1 MPRHRSSPTFFS
13 LTFSLASLISIA
25 LAVHWLWPQGRAAAP
40 PPGPAAVPV
49 RTASVEQR
57 DVPVLVQAIGNVRS
71 LRSVDIRPQ
80 VDGLLL
86 EVPVTEGQ
94 FVRQGELLAQ
104 IDDRAILAALHQARA
119 ERDVA
124 QAQLTSANT
133 DLVRYRALASDQ
145 AISRQTL
152 DQQAALVTQLR
163 ASLHSRDAA
172 VTANEVQLSYTR
184 IQSPTDGRVGIRSIH
199 PGSYVRAGD
208 ALPLFSVMQL
218 DPIGIES
225 ALPQGMLGQLQ
236 ALLGDARQAPASLR
250 AYASDS
256 GALLSEGELSLI
268 DNRVSNVTGTV
279 RIKGTFANPEG
290 SLWPDQSV
298 VINLQTATLS
308 NVLVVPQRALRQ
320 GQENTFVWRVTE
332 DKAAPQPVQVAYAD
346 ASIAV
351 VTGLQ
356 PGDLIVE
363 DGYSRLRPGTT
374 VQILNAAE
382 TAGLP
387 DTRGA
392 AF

>member
-1 MPRHRSSPTFFS
+1 MPKHRTSSTFFS
-13 LTFSLASLISIA
+13 LVFSIASLAMIG
-25 LAVHWLWPQGRAAAP
+25 LAVHWLSPDMSDAAP

-49 RTASVEQR
+49 RAASVGQR
-57 DVPVLVQAIGNVRS
+57 DVPVIVQAIGNVRS

-86 EVPVTEGQ
+86 DVPVSEGQ

-104 IDDRAILAALHQARA
+104 IDDRGILAVLQQARA
-119 ERDVA
+119 ERDMA
-124 QAQLTSANT
+124 QAQLTSANG
-133 DLVRYRALASDQ
+133 DLARYRALASGQ
-145 AISRQTL
+145 AISKQIL
-152 DQQAALVTQLR
+152 DQQTALVAQLR
-163 ASLHSRDAA
+163 AGLHSRDAI

-184 IQSPTDGRVGIRSIH
+184 IQSPTDGHVGIRNIH

-208 ALPLFSVMQL
+208 AQPLFSVVQL

-225 ALPQGMLGQLQ
+225 ALPQAMLGQLQ
-236 ALLGDARQAPASLR
+236 ALLGDASQTAASLR

-256 GALLSEGELSLI
+256 GTLLSEGQLSLI
-268 DNRVSNVTGTV
+268 DNRVSNATGTV
-279 RIKGTFANPEG
+279 RIKGTFANPQG
-290 SLWPDQSV
+290 ALWPDQSV
-298 VINLQTATLS
+298 VINLQTDTLS
-308 NVLVVPQRALRQ
+308 NALVVPQRALRQ
-320 GQENTFVWRVTE
+320 GQETTFVWRITE
-332 DKAAPQPVQVAYAD
+332 DKAAPQPVQVTYAD

-363 DGYSRLRPGTT
+363 DGYSRLRPGAT

-382 TAGLP
+382 TASLSDG
-387 DTRGA
+387 GA